1 MVGMRSALSLSSVS
15 LYKKTDFHLKGL
27 LEQEIIFSSSLR
39 ELEPLE
45 KLESFLSKG
54 KRCTGI

>member
-1 MVGMRSALSLSSVS
+1 MVGMSSTLPLSSAS

-27 LEQEIIFSSSLR
+27 LEQEIVFSSSLR
-39 ELEPLE
+39 ELAPLE